1 MNDFSAGVV
10 VGMFIG
16 ILVMILV
23 LMAMDLPF
31 KKKVKWF
38 GGKVVDVVTAII
50 ITAFLAIYILS
61 VFNREKSFEPPEI
74 PATEKKLPEINWTWG
89 KGKLSLMGK

>member
-1 MNDFSAGVV
+1 MDDFSAGVV

-16 ILVMILV
+16 IMVMILV
-23 LMAMDLPF
+23 LMAMDLAF

-38 GGKVVDVVTAII
+38 GGKVVDVATAII
-50 ITAFLAIYILS
+50 ITAFLAIYVLS
-61 VFNREKSFEPPEI
+61 VLNKEKYPEPSKI

-89 KGKLSLMGK
+89 K

>member
-1 MNDFSAGVV
+1 MNDFFAGVV

-74 PATEKKLPEINWTWG
+74 PMEIPAAEKKPPEINWTWG
-89 KGKLSLMGK
+89 K